1 MRLRADGLS
10 PWGQRVWVDTHEFEA
25 LMDDLRR
32 RAGVSHHIPGSG
44 IDVDRVIERGLRT
57 VADYCDLP
65 PGVLGRTRFARDG
78 SVRIEISRVLSDGAE
93 SDVVERRR
101 LRSTLAHECGHV
113 VCHQCLHVRDTET
126 LSLFSDSESPAVD
139 DRAAVMCRETTM
151 HARYAGDW
159 WEYQANQC
167 MTALLLP
174 KTLLAE
180 SVRAA
185 CVRGALRTFDD
196 AIRCGRGALLLSELA
211 DEYDVSKTMMLY
223 RLEAL
228 GFVPRGEQH
237 RLQLTEVD

>member
-10 PWGQRVWVDTHEFEA
+10 PWGQRVWVDPQEFEV

-32 RAGVSHHIPGSG
+32 RGGVSRHVPGAG
-44 IDVDRVIERGLRT
+44 IDVDRVIERGIRT

-65 PGVLGRTRFARDG
+65 PGVLGQTRFAADG
-78 SVRIEISRVLSDGAE
+78 SVQIEISRVLAE
-93 SDVVERRR
+93 SAETDVVERRR

-126 LSLFSDSESPAVD
+126 LSLFSDSDSPA
-139 DRAAVMCRETTM
+139 AAHSSAVMCREGSV

-174 KTLLAE
+174 TALLTQ

-185 CVRGALRTFDD
+185 CVRGAMATFVD
-196 AIRCGRGALLLSELA
+196 AIHRGRAALLLSELA

-223 RLEAL
+223 RLEGL
-228 GFVPRGEQH
+228 GFIPRGEQH
-237 RLQLTEVD
+237 QLQLTEVD